1 MSGPKPGEL
10 LLSAR
15 RNGKRLAA
23 RHAVYGFVN
32 SGDVVTIEAGKS
44 PIRYVVL
51 EKKKIDDLP
60 FLIVR
65 REDGSFDGKTWEIDT
80 IRVRQVFQGIGA

>member
-10 LLSAR
+10 LLNAR

-23 RHAVYGFVN
+23 RNAVYGFVN
-32 SGDVVTIEAGKS
+32 SGDVVTIEAGNYAV
-44 PIRYVVL
+44 RYVVL
-51 EKKKIDDLP
+51 EKKKIDDMP

-65 REDGSFDGKTWEIDT
+65 REDGSGSGKTWEIDT
-80 IRVRQVFQGIGA
+80 IRVRNVYQGAGE